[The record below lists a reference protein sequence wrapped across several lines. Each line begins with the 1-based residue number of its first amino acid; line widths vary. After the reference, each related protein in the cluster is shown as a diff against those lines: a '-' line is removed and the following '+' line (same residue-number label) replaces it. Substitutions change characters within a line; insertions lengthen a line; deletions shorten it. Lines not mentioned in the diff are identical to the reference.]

1 MSKAFTKDEGQ
12 ASVDLVRRQAPPT
25 VGGAKRNLTPEGRL
39 ALIEELARLTEERT
53 ALVKSPGVDAPQRL
67 AEVESRITFVQSVL
81 EATQVVTPDLTR
93 TRIYFGAWVELEDQ
107 AGPARAIFRLVGP
120 DEADPRLGRI
130 STSSPLGQA
139 ILGKE
144 EGDEVLVRRPRG
156 AARYVVVTVSYQ
168 PLGQ

>member
-81 EATQVVTPDLTR
+81 EATQV
-93 TRIYFGAWVELEDQ
+93 ELEDQ